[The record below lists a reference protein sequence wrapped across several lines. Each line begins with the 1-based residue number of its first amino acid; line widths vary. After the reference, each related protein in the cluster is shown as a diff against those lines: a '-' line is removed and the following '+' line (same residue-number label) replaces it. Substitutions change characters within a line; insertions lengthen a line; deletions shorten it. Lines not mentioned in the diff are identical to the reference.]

1 VAGKK
6 MLFSKRIQFPC
17 GRLFATNGNQDSI
30 SLKIVLSFYVVGTFT
45 QNFILTA
52 FENVGGTHF

>member
-1 VAGKK
+1 
-6 MLFSKRIQFPC
+6 M
-17 GRLFATNGNQDSI
+17 FATNGNQDSI
-30 SLKIVLSFYVVGTFT
+30 SLKIVLSFYEVGTFI

>member
-1 VAGKK
+1 MFV
-6 MLFSKRIQFPC
+6 
-17 GRLFATNGNQDSI
+17 TNGNQDGI

-45 QNFILTA
+45 QNFNLTA